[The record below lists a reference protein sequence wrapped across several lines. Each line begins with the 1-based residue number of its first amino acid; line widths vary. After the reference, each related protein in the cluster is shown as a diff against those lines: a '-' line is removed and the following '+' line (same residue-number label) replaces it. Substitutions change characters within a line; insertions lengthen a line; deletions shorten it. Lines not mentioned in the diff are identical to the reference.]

1 MRWIK
6 RIAFLILALFI
17 AAQFIP
23 VNRSNPAVDPAK
35 TIYAAGIVPANIHTI
50 LQRSCKDCHSDET
63 HWPWYSY
70 VAPVSWLVASD
81 VHDARDEVNLSE
93 WAGYNQRRKDHKLE
107 EICEQVRGHRMPDSK
122 YTLIHRGAFMSE
134 AERVEVCQW
143 TEAARK
149 MIVAPPAQAPD
160 KSQ

>member
-1 MRWIK
+1 MRWLK
-6 RIAFLILALFI
+6 RIALLILVLLI

-23 VNRSNPAVDPAK
+23 VNRTNPPVNPAN

-70 VAPVSWLVASD
+70 VAPVSWLVALD
-81 VHDARDEVNLSE
+81 VHDARDEVNLSR
-93 WAGYNQRRKDHKLE
+93 WSGYSQREKDHKLE
-107 EICEQVRGHRMPDSK
+107 EICEQVHGHRMPDSN
-122 YTLIHRGAFMSE
+122 YTLIHRGARMSE

-149 MIVAPPAQAPD
+149 MMVPLSGQAPE

>member
-1 MRWIK
+1 MRWLK
-6 RIAFLILALFI
+6 RIALLILVLLI

-23 VNRSNPAVDPAK
+23 VKRTNPPVNPAN
-35 TIYAAGIVPANIHTI
+35 TIYAAGIVPANIHAI

-70 VAPVSWLVASD
+70 VAPVSWLVAFD
-81 VHDARDEVNLSE
+81 VHDARGEVNLSR
-93 WAGYNQRRKDHKLE
+93 WSGYTQREKDPSWKLRT
-107 EICEQVRGHRMPDSK
+107 VHGHRMPDSN
-122 YTLIHRGAFMSE
+122 YTLIHRGARMNE
-134 AERVEVCQW
+134 GERVEVCQW

-149 MIVAPPAQAPD
+149 MMVPSPGQPPE